1 MKKLLIQYKLYGIGF
16 LLGAVAGFLY
26 WKYIGC
32 LSGTCAI
39 TSNPLRSTVYF
50 GIMGALIPGL
60 FQKQKI
66 SRAGKQDKPD

>member
-1 MKKLLIQYKLYGIGF
+1 MKGQIAQYKLYLIGF

-39 TSNPLRSTVYF
+39 TSNPLRSSVYF
-50 GIMGALIPGL
+50 GIMGALLTGL
-60 FQKQKI
+60 FQQQKI
-66 SRAGKQDKPD
+66 SKAGKQDKPD